1 MLKGKILITG
11 GAGYL
16 GRAIIKRSKE
26 ENWGCDITIFSTDA
40 VKHIQ
45 VVNQYPHVH
54 SVIGD
59 IRDGD
64 TLWAAMTGKDLVIHA
79 AAVKHID
86 VSEYNSIDTF
96 DVNVTGSLNVLRC
109 AAQLG
114 IPKVIG
120 ISTDKVCHAA
130 NSYGASKYMMEKM
143 FQEFSR
149 LGLQTSFYLV
159 RYGNVLDSTAS
170 VLTSWKKAV
179 AEGKPIKITD
189 PYMTR
194 FWLSPSQAVDHI
206 IDALKLGNGMIF
218 IPMLPALSIEWLAKY
233 SIADIGEH
241 IDMVHIEV
249 RPGEKKHETLL
260 TEEEGWYATTGSR
273 HFVLTQTTDTR
284 NKKPE
289 KPYTSDTAHQL
300 TREELMALLEE

>member
-1 MLKGKILITG
+1 MLTGKILITG

-16 GRAIIKRSKE
+16 GKAIIKRSVKE
-26 ENWGCDITIFSTDA
+26 KWDCDITIFSTDA

-96 DVNVTGSLNVLRC
+96 DINVTGSLNVLRC

-114 IPKVIG
+114 ISKVIG
-120 ISTDKVCHAA
+120 ISTDKAVSPINA
-130 NSYGASKYMMEKM
+130 YGASKFAMEKM

-149 LGLQTSFYLV
+149 LGLETTFHLT
-159 RYGNVLDSTAS
+159 RYGNVIDSTAS
-170 VLTSWKKAV
+170 VLTLWSKAV
-179 AEGKPIKITD
+179 NEGKPIKITD
-189 PYMTR
+189 PEMTR

-206 IDALKLGNGMIF
+206 IEALKLESGHIF
-218 IPMLPALSIEWLAKY
+218 VPMLPSLSIGKLAEYIVGSKF
-233 SIADIGEH
+233 
-241 IDMVHIEV
+241 EV
-249 RPGEKKHETLL
+249 ERIPIRPGEKIHEALL
-260 TEEEGWYATTGSR
+260 NYDEGHYATRTANTCDLSPTTSER
-273 HFVLTQTTDTR
+273 HDWSMSHSSDNADELT
-284 NKKPE
+284 
-289 KPYTSDTAHQL
+289 YSDF
-300 TREELMALLEE
+300 MALLEE

>member
-1 MLKGKILITG
+1 MLSGKILITG

-16 GRAIIKRSKE
+16 GKAIIKRSVQEK
-26 ENWGCDITIFSTDA
+26 WDCDITIFSTDA
-40 VKHIQ
+40 VKHLKI
-45 VVNQYPHVH
+45 VNEFPHIH

-96 DVNVTGSLNVLRC
+96 DINVTGSLNVLRC

-120 ISTDKVCHAA
+120 ISTDKACHPA
-130 NSYGASKYMMEKM
+130 NAYGSSKYMMEKM

-149 LGLQTSFYLV
+149 LGLQTSFHLV

-179 AEGKPIKITD
+179 ADGKPIKITD
-189 PYMTR
+189 PEMTR

-206 IDALKLGNGMIF
+206 INALKLPSGWIRV
-218 IPMLPALSIEWLAKY
+218 PMLPALSILQLAEY
-233 SIADIGEH
+233 TVGIVDYEH
-241 IDMVHIEV
+241 ISV

-260 TEEEGWYATTGSR
+260 TEEEGWHAT
-273 HFVLTQTTDTR
+273 HFNSSIILKPTTDQR
-284 NKKPE
+284 HKNKIDT
-289 KPYTSDTAHQL
+289 YTSDKSHQL
-300 TREELMALLEE
+300 TKEELMALLND

>member
-1 MLKGKILITG
+1 MLSGKILITG

-16 GRAIIKRSKE
+16 GKAIIKRSVE
-26 ENWGCDITIFSTDA
+26 ENWDCDLTIFSTDA
-40 VKHIQ
+40 VKHMQ

-64 TLWAAMTGKDLVIHA
+64 TLWNAMTGKDLVIHA

-86 VSEYNSIDTF
+86 VSEYNSIDTI
-96 DVNVTGSLNVLRC
+96 DINVTGSLNVLRC

-120 ISTDKVCHAA
+120 ISTDKTSHPVNC
-130 NSYGASKYMMEKM
+130 YGATKMLMERM

-149 LGLQTSFYLV
+149 LGLQTDFHLV
-159 RYGNVLDSTAS
+159 KYGNVLDSTAS

-179 AEGKPIKITD
+179 AEGKPIKITN
-189 PYMTR
+189 PSMSR
-194 FWLSPSQAVDHI
+194 FWLNPSQAVSFI
-206 IDALKLGNGMIF
+206 IEALKLASGHIY
-218 IPMLPALSIEWLAKY
+218 IPMLPALSIRKLAEY
-233 SIADIGEH
+233 IVGDAE
-241 IDMVHIEV
+241 IERIPV
-249 RPGEKKHETLL
+249 RPGEKKDETLL
-260 TEEEGWYATTGSR
+260 SLDEGYYAVQYEKSHFDLSPTTSDR
-273 HFVLTQTTDTR
+273 LPSILHM
-284 NKKPE
+284 NC
-289 KPYTSDTAHQL
+289 PYTSRLAHQL

>member
-16 GRAIIKRSKE
+16 GKAIIKRSTE
-26 ENWGCDITIFSTDA
+26 ENWDADITIFSTDA

-120 ISTDKVCHAA
+120 ISTDKAVSPINA
-130 NSYGASKYMMEKM
+130 YGASKFAMEKL
-143 FQEFSR
+143 FAEFSR
-149 LGLQTSFYLV
+149 LGLVTTFHLT
-159 RYGNVLDSTAS
+159 RYGNVIDSTAS
-170 VLTSWKKAV
+170 VLTSWKRLV
-179 AEGKPIKITD
+179 TEGKPIKVTD
-189 PYMTR
+189 PFMTR
-194 FWLSPSQAVDHI
+194 YWLSPSQAVDHI
-206 IDALKLGNGMIF
+206 IEALKLESGHIF
-218 IPMLPALSIEWLAKY
+218 IPMLPSLSIGKLAEY
-233 SIADIGEH
+233 IIGQPFGE
-241 IDMVHIEV
+241 IDSEKIPI
-249 RPGEKKHETLL
+249 RPGEKIHESLL
-260 TEEEGWYATTGSR
+260 NSDEGHYAKLNGNTYDLSPTTSER
-273 HFVLTQTTDTR
+273 HHHTFYYSSENADFLT
-284 NKKPE
+284 KP
-289 KPYTSDTAHQL
+289 
-300 TREELMALLEE
+300 ELMALLND